1 MQMINRINALA
12 ALALA
17 FAQVAA
23 GAQLHPASGSAS
35 SDGGKNQ
42 LGVSFDL
49 GKTYS
54 EAGFFKVSY
63 TGQAL
68 RNYNVYIF
76 AGSRKDNTTLFG
88 TVDGYDCS
96 STSEPKDDVRFFRIE
111 KGANRGYVKFFDA
124 AKAENIVVSEAT
136 VAEALSHGDA
146 VWDEVN
152 KDDLLSSVLGTY
164 PLPTDPFAKL
174 PKFKAALVN
183 GTACRVHL
191 LGDSITQ
198 DTNASLFR
206 ELVKRAYPNSNLTFT
221 MHAEGSTGCPVYA
234 TKYDTAVAAYNP
246 DVLVICGID
255 NFRGN
260 GFESVDKA
268 ATALKTVIETAQ
280 AAGIE
285 VLYVSPLKSYDSR
298 GITDMNTLTEVTK
311 SADLNNGE
319 ANNIWYAARAAAAW
333 DRAGDIWA
341 QKAYFPTERNAVL
354 DAANV
359 QCWDVFPQVQEFVCQ
374 SGRPYGWFNRDPA
387 HNNERGKELIARLLL
402 EYVKKAGRVQ

>member
-1 MQMINRINALA
+1 MQLMNRIKQLSFA
-12 ALALA
+12 AIALA
-17 FAQVAA
+17 FAQASAA
-23 GAQLHPASGSAS
+23 AQLYPASGTAS
-35 SDGGKNQ
+35 SDGANNK
-42 LGVSFDL
+42 LDVSFDL

-54 EAGFFKVSY
+54 ETGFFKVSY
-63 TGQAL
+63 TGTAL

-76 AGSRKDNTTLFG
+76 AGSREDGMTLFG
-88 TVDGYDCS
+88 TVDGYDCG
-96 STSEPKDDVRFFRIE
+96 STTAAKDDVRFFRIE
-111 KGANRGYVKFFDA
+111 KGANRGYVKFYDA
-124 AKAENIVVSEAT
+124 AKAENIAVSEST
-136 VAEALSHGDA
+136 VAEALEHGDA
-146 VWDEVN
+146 VWAEVN
-152 KDDLLSSVLGTY
+152 RNGLLTSVLGTY

-198 DTNASLFR
+198 DTNASMFR

-260 GFESVDKA
+260 GFESVEEA
-268 ATALKTVIETAQ
+268 AAALKTVVETAQ

-298 GITDMNTLTEVTK
+298 GITDMDTLTEVNK
-311 SADLNNGE
+311 SADINNGE
-319 ANNIWYAARAAAAW
+319 ANNIWYTERAATAPW
-333 DRAGDIWA
+333 
-341 QKAYFPTERNAVL
+341 
-354 DAANV
+354 
-359 QCWDVFPQVQEFVCQ
+359 
-374 SGRPYGWFNRDPA
+374 
-387 HNNERGKELIARLLL
+387 
-402 EYVKKAGRVQ
+402 